1 MTDQTPHRTP
11 SERISLLVSD
21 VDGTL
26 VDPNKALTPATLD
39 AARRL
44 REAGVELAIVS
55 SRPPRGM
62 AMLLEP
68 LGVEIF
74 GGFNGSAI
82 LKPDFTVI
90 EQDFVPEQAAR
101 TSIEAFRKA
110 GLEIWVFSGVE
121 WYITD
126 PNGPYVPKERHTV
139 QFEPT
144 LVDDFG
150 PLLGK
155 VGKIVGASR
164 DYDLVARLEG
174 ELQGAL
180 GPSASAHRSQHYYL
194 DVTPPDVDK
203 GHAVRR
209 FAEHFGV
216 PLNEVAAIGD
226 MVNDV
231 PMFRTGGLAI
241 AMGNASDEI
250 KALADV
256 VTARND
262 EDGFAA
268 AVDRFVLP
276 RAPGR
281 K

>member
-1 MTDQTPHRTP
+1 MTDQNQHRTP

-44 REAGVELAIVS
+44 REAGAELAIVS

-90 EQDFVPEQAAR
+90 EQDFVPEAAAR

-231 PMFRTGGLAI
+231 PMFRAGGLAI

-256 VTARND
+256 VTTRND

>member
-39 AARRL
+39 AARRM